1 MKKVKLFEEFTANHI
16 ECDNC
21 GWTWMLQDGGDDLY
35 ICHECGHDNEPVLG
49 ESKDDAMVYGIID
62 LLLKVDDIENRKE
75 MALSAIADFD
85 AEGIKY
91 NKQEFLDKSG
101 V

>member
-1 MKKVKLFEEFTANHI
+1 MKKVQLFEEFTANRI

-49 ESKDDAMVYGIID
+49 ESLNEEEYVSPYLSGNKLKGLAYHVAGLPIKKLNSRPMWFALEQEHSDDGC
-62 LLLKVDDIENRKE
+62 
-75 MALSAIADFD
+75 S
-85 AEGIKY
+85 
-91 NKQEFLDKSG
+91 
-101 V
+101 